1 MVFLKRGAM
10 TKENRD
16 KCDQALNDFD
26 DGRITAEEALKIFIA
41 AGADPEDARVTI
53 AGESDVVYR
62 I

>member
-1 MVFLKRGAM
+1 M